1 MERKIVNESG
11 GRARIHQ
18 KSRAAK
24 PYFLRRVKSVQKEN
38 TLRFVPLGGLEE
50 IGRNMMFFEYNNEIV
65 IIDAGLQF
73 PEEETPGIDFIIP
86 NVTYLEENRDKVK
99 ALIITH
105 AHLDHIGAIPYIM
118 EKIGNPP
125 IYTTALSREIIK
137 RRQEEFPNAPK
148 LIFEEVKAGD
158 TVRIS
163 DNFSAEFFGGM
174 HTIPDSII
182 VLLKTPAGNMCN
194 LGDFRMEYD
203 KEGNAQGMAMFEK
216 ISVKGVQAIFL
227 DSTAA
232 EKPGKGVSEETVE
245 QNIEEVFRK
254 APGRIIVGTFAS
266 LLDRIRTVMQIA
278 ERCGR
283 KVVISG
289 RSMQENVKIAQNL
302 GYIKMTQGLIVPL
315 EDVRKYKDEKIL
327 IVSTGAQGETNASLM
342 KIILGEHKHIRIKP
356 GDTVIFSSSII
367 PGNERSVQTLMD
379 NLARQGAI
387 IHRSAFM
394 DLHASGHGPQEDIKA
409 VLRAIKPKFFFP
421 IHGYYFMRYTNVNN
435 AVEAGVKRENCV
447 LMDNGQ
453 VAEISKLKVEVIKET
468 VPAYYVMVDGLGVGD
483 VGEVVLRDR
492 RVLAQEGMVVII
504 ATMDKQSGKILK
516 NPDIISRGFIYLK
529 ENKEILDEI
538 RRRIRG
544 IFGRLPLD
552 QEVDIDYF
560 KGLIRDQIGQ
570 FLFNKTKRRPM
581 VLPVVI
587 EI

>member
-182 VLLKTPAGNMCN
+182 VLLNK
-194 LGDFRMEYD
+194 
-203 KEGNAQGMAMFEK
+203 
-216 ISVKGVQAIFL
+216 
-227 DSTAA
+227 
-232 EKPGKGVSEETVE
+232 
-245 QNIEEVFRK
+245 VF
-254 APGRIIVGTFAS
+254 
-266 LLDRIRTVMQIA
+266 
-278 ERCGR
+278 
-283 KVVISG
+283 
-289 RSMQENVKIAQNL
+289 
-302 GYIKMTQGLIVPL
+302 
-315 EDVRKYKDEKIL
+315 
-327 IVSTGAQGETNASLM
+327 
-342 KIILGEHKHIRIKP
+342 
-356 GDTVIFSSSII
+356 
-367 PGNERSVQTLMD
+367 
-379 NLARQGAI
+379 
-387 IHRSAFM
+387 
-394 DLHASGHGPQEDIKA
+394 
-409 VLRAIKPKFFFP
+409 
-421 IHGYYFMRYTNVNN
+421 
-435 AVEAGVKRENCV
+435 
-447 LMDNGQ
+447 
-453 VAEISKLKVEVIKET
+453 
-468 VPAYYVMVDGLGVGD
+468 
-483 VGEVVLRDR
+483 
-492 RVLAQEGMVVII
+492 
-504 ATMDKQSGKILK
+504 
-516 NPDIISRGFIYLK
+516 
-529 ENKEILDEI
+529 
-538 RRRIRG
+538 
-544 IFGRLPLD
+544 
-552 QEVDIDYF
+552 
-560 KGLIRDQIGQ
+560 
-570 FLFNKTKRRPM
+570 
-581 VLPVVI
+581 
-587 EI
+587 